1 MDDNKKFSIVDVAI
15 RAGVSTATVSRVI
28 NHNGGYSKE
37 TEVKVRQMI
46 HECEFTPNVNA
57 IGLRTNQSKCI
68 GVIVPD
74 VTNEFFARI
83 IQELD
88 CYFLRHRYSLL
99 ICNSNEDYDLER
111 MHIKGLVQKQVD
123 GIVYISGQ
131 NEIKNMNKVSH
142 IPVVYIDRAPRN
154 ARMLILSDNREGGCL
169 AVRELLDKGCSRILL
184 LRDIRGASTVRCRRE
199 GYLKALGERGI
210 PYQEELEVKC
220 FPEYAG
226 AHRVMEH
233 LLKNQGCFFDG
244 IFATNDMMAL
254 ACVNVLMESGIKIP
268 GDVKIVGFDN
278 ISLTRFTNPRITTIS
293 QDTRQMALAAG
304 RTILGMIQK
313 KEIKDTRTI
322 IPVTLEVRETT

>member
-37 TEVKVRQMI
+37 TERKVRQMI
-46 HECEFTPNVNA
+46 YECEFTPNVNA

-88 CYFLRHRYSLL
+88 FYFLRHRYSLL

-111 MHIKGLVQKQVD
+111 MHIRGLVQKQVD

-131 NEIKNMNKVSH
+131 NEIKHIDKVSD

-154 ARMLILSDNREGGCL
+154 ARMLILSDNREGGFM
-169 AVRELLDKGCSRILL
+169 AAGELLDKGCSRLLL

-199 GYLKALGERGI
+199 GYLKALEERGLS
-210 PYQEELEVKC
+210 YRKELEISC
-220 FPEYAG
+220 FPEYAR
-226 AHRVMEH
+226 ARRVMEH
-233 LLKNQGCFFDG
+233 LLMHKGCFFDG
-244 IFATNDMMAL
+244 IFATNDIMAL
-254 ACVNVLMESGIKIP
+254 ACVNVLMESGIKVP
-268 GDVKIVGFDN
+268 EEVKVVGFDN
-278 ISLTRFTNPRITTIS
+278 ISLTRFTNPRITTIA
-293 QDTRQMALAAG
+293 QDTKQMALAAG

-313 KEIKDTRTI
+313 KEIQDTRTV